1 MTNKVYAM
9 PNMQS
14 PAVPVK
20 FDADKCIGC
29 NTCVE
34 VCQIDVFIPN
44 PVKGQPPIILHPEEC
59 WYCGACAQDC
69 PTPGALNFNY
79 PLAHKPYWRR
89 KETGEIFRG
98 K

>member
-1 MTNKVYAM
+1 MPKVYAM

-14 PAVPVK
+14 PAVPVRI
-20 FDADKCIGC
+20 DPDKCIGC

-44 PVKGQPPIILHPEEC
+44 PERGKPPIILHPEEC
-59 WYCGACAQDC
+59 WYCGVCAMDC
-69 PTPGALNFNY
+69 PTPGAMNFNY
-79 PLAHKPYWRR
+79 PIALKPYWRR
-89 KETGEIFRG
+89 KETGEVFRG